1 MSESKKVHHE
11 RLRMELVLAKNHAV
25 RKVLGTPEADEA
37 WLEVSKL
44 AEILAST
51 HALSGMDE
59 FNTHRLALSA
69 ALNAR
74 AILRAKGLYQRY
86 GAKMGGEEKEMW
98 DGEFY
103 RLLFQKAR
111 TDLPVEEFCQMMP
124 RICMRDSSADPDG
137 WSKERP
143 FWGHCL
149 VVSLLMQ
156 AVYGGAL
163 LRRSLKG
170 VAGFEHFG
178 SHYSNRLPDG
188 TEWDLT
194 AGVLRDKLGED
205 VPKDEY
211 PREKALSRINNL
223 REYLVFRKAFISA
236 LIKWMKDTYPEP
248 QDD

>member
-1 MSESKKVHHE
+1 MPKNRKVRNE
-11 RLRMELVLAKNHAV
+11 GLRMEIVLAKNLAE
-25 RKVLGTPEADEA
+25 RKALGTPEADEA

-51 HALSGMDE
+51 HALSGLDE
-59 FNTHRLALSA
+59 FNAYRSALSA
-69 ALNAR
+69 ALHAR
-74 AILRAKGLYQRY
+74 AILRAKELYRRY
-86 GAKMGGEEKEMW
+86 GAKMTGEEKEMW

-103 RLLFQKAR
+103 RLLFEKAR
-111 TDLPVEEFCQMMP
+111 TDLPVEEFDRMMP
-124 RICMRDSSADPDG
+124 RICTRESSADPEG
-137 WSKERP
+137 WSRERP

-211 PREKALSRINNL
+211 LREKALSRANNL
-223 REYLVFRKAFISA
+223 RGYLVFRKAFINT